1 MHRETADALKRSL
14 DQRTR
19 RVDPR
24 PDVDELLRRL
34 QVRASRRQHLA
45 VLAIV
50 LVLVVGSVVGYLV
63 GQSSTDGRTDSVSIA
78 ARNSTETSAPS
89 ADTPLQPADV
99 GAAMSAIG
107 TAFHDG
113 FDGASPDSARIAA
126 TQGGPEL
133 VQLWHDASVFAARF
147 GYTPEQLAGTTIVVR
162 DISFIDATHAIVRFT
177 LSIPDHGDV
186 MVDRIGYAVFTDGR
200 WKISS
205 RTACD
210 IVSLTGA
217 LKDCPPS
224 S

>member
-1 MHRETADALKRSL
+1 MFAL
-14 DQRTR
+14 
-19 RVDPR
+19 
-24 PDVDELLRRL
+24 
-34 QVRASRRQHLA
+34 
-45 VLAIV
+45 V
-50 LVLVVGSVVGYLV
+50 LVLVVGSAVGFLV
-63 GQSSTDGRTDSVSIA
+63 GQSSTDGRSDSVSIA
-78 ARNSTETSAPS
+78 ARDSINPTPN

-113 FDGASPDSARIAA
+113 FDGASPESARIAA
-126 TQGGPEL
+126 TQGGSEMI
-133 VQLWHDASVFAARF
+133 QLWHDSTKFAAQF
-147 GYTPEQLAGTTIVVR
+147 GYTAEQIAGTTIVVR

-177 LSIPDHGDV
+177 LSIPGHGDV

-217 LKDCPPS
+217 LKGCPPS

>member
-14 DQRTR
+14 EQRTR

-45 VLAIV
+45 LLAVAI
-50 LVLVVGSVVGYLV
+50 VLVVGSVVGYLV

-78 ARNSTETSAPS
+78 ARNSPDVTSS
-89 ADTPLQPADV
+89 ADTPLQPENV
-99 GAAMSAIG
+99 PAAELAIG

-113 FDGASPDSARIAA
+113 FDGAASESARIAA
-126 TQGGPEL
+126 TQGGRAL
-133 VQLWHDASVFAARF
+133 VDLWNESAQLAGRF
-147 GYTPEQLAGTTIVVR
+147 GYTPQQIAGTTIVVSN
-162 DISFIDATHAIVRFT
+162 ISFIDATHAIVRFT
-177 LSIPDHGDV
+177 LTIPGHGDV
-186 MVDRIGYAVFTDGR
+186 LVDRIGYAVYVDGS
-200 WKISS
+200 WKIST

-210 IVSLTGA
+210 ILSLGGA
-217 LKDCPPS
+217 IKDCPPS

>member
-45 VLAIV
+45 ILAVV
-50 LVLVVGSVVGYLV
+50 LVLVVGSVVGFV
-63 GQSSTDGRTDSVSIA
+63 IGQASTDGHTDSVSIA
-78 ARNSTETSAPS
+78 ARNSPETSTPS
-89 ADTPLQPADV
+89 ADTPLQPDDV

-113 FDGASPDSARIAA
+113 FDGASPESARIAA
-126 TQGGPEL
+126 FQGGAAL
-133 VQLWHDASVFAARF
+133 VDLWAESAKFAERF
-147 GYTPEQLAGTTIVVR
+147 GYTAEQIAGTTIVVR

-177 LSIPDHGDV
+177 LSIPGHGDV

-217 LKDCPPS
+217 LKGCPPS

>member
-45 VLAIV
+45 MFSLV
-50 LVLVVGSVVGYLV
+50 LVLVVGSVVGFLV

-78 ARNSTETSAPS
+78 ARDSLDPTPN

-99 GAAMSAIG
+99 AAAMSAIG

-113 FDGASPDSARIAA
+113 FDGASPESGRIAA
-126 TQGGPEL
+126 TQGGSEM
-133 VQLWHDASVFAARF
+133 VQLWHESAQLATRF
-147 GYTPEQLAGTTIVVR
+147 GYTAEQIAGTTIVVSN
-162 DISFIDATHAIVRFT
+162 ISFIDATHAIVRFT
-177 LSIPDHGDV
+177 LSIPGHGDV
-186 MVDRIGYAVFTDGR
+186 LVDRIGYAVFTDGR
-200 WKISS
+200 WKIST

-210 IVSLTGA
+210 ILSLGGA
-217 LKDCPPS
+217 IRDCPPS

>member
-24 PDVDELLRRL
+24 PDVDELLRRV
-34 QVRASRRQHLA
+34 QARASRRQHLA
-45 VLAIV
+45 MFAIV
-50 LVLVVGSVVGYLV
+50 LVLVVGTAVGFLI
-63 GQSSTDGRTDSVSIA
+63 GQSSTDGRSASVSIA
-78 ARNSTETSAPS
+78 ARDSIGPTPN
-89 ADTPLQPADV
+89 ADTPLQPDDV

-113 FDGASPDSARIAA
+113 FDGASPESARIAA
-126 TQGGPEL
+126 TQGGSQM
-133 VQLWHDASVFAARF
+133 VQLWHDSSEFAARF
-147 GYTPEQLAGTTIVVR
+147 GYTAEQIAGTTIVVR

-177 LSIPDHGDV
+177 ITIPGHGDV
-186 MVDRIGYAVFTDGR
+186 LVDRIGYAVFTDGR

-210 IVSLTGA
+210 LVSLTGA

>member
-24 PDVDELLRRL
+24 PDVDELLRRV
-34 QVRASRRQHLA
+34 QARASRRQHLA
-45 VLAIV
+45 VFAIV
-50 LVLVVGSVVGYLV
+50 LVLVVGTAVGFLI
-63 GQSSTDGRTDSVSIA
+63 GQSSTDGRSASVSIA
-78 ARNSTETSAPS
+78 ARDSIGPTPN
-89 ADTPLQPADV
+89 ADTPLQPDDV

-113 FDGASPDSARIAA
+113 FDGASPESARIAA
-126 TQGGPEL
+126 TQGGSQM
-133 VQLWHDASVFAARF
+133 VQLWHDSSEFAARF
-147 GYTPEQLAGTTIVVR
+147 GYTAEQIAGTTIVVR

-177 LSIPDHGDV
+177 ITIPGHGDV
-186 MVDRIGYAVFTDGR
+186 LVDRIGYAVFTDGR

-210 IVSLTGA
+210 LVSLTGA

>member
-24 PDVDELLRRL
+24 PDVDELLRRV
-34 QVRASRRQHLA
+34 QARASRRQHLA
-45 VLAIV
+45 VFAIV
-50 LVLVVGSVVGYLV
+50 LVLVVGIAVGFLV
-63 GQSSTDGRTDSVSIA
+63 GQSSTDGRTDSVSVA
-78 ARNSTETSAPS
+78 ARSETDSTPS
-89 ADTPLQPADV
+89 ADTPLRPADV
-99 GAAMSAIG
+99 ATAISAIG

-113 FDGASPDSARIAA
+113 FDGASPESARIAA
-126 TQGGPEL
+126 TQGGATMVE
-133 VQLWHDASVFAARF
+133 LWHDSVEFAAQF
-147 GYTPEQLAGTTIVVR
+147 GYTAEQIAGTTILVR

-177 LSIPDHGDV
+177 LSIPGHGDV

-217 LKDCPPS
+217 LKNCPPS